1 VSRAAPLIVA
11 VDGPAA
17 SGKTTL
23 ARRLARHF
31 GLEFLDTGLLY
42 RAVARALLDA
52 GRSFD
57 DVPTAAAAAAGLRAA
72 DLSAPGLR
80 EEAVSQGASK
90 VAAIPEVR
98 HALLAFQRRFGTAG
112 RGAVLAGRDI
122 GTVVRPD
129 AGRKIFV
136 TASAEERAR
145 RRCKELQAENVPII
159 YERVLEDL
167 RERDARDQS
176 RAVAPLLPADDAF
189 VIDTTDKDIET
200 AFAVARAYVAG
211 ASSAPATQDSC
222 RPV

>member
-1 VSRAAPLIVA
+1 MSLPRACIVA

-23 ARRLARHF
+23 ARRLASHF
-31 GLEFLDTGLLY
+31 NLEFLDTGLLY
-42 RAVARALLDA
+42 RAVARALLDGGHA
-52 GRSFD
+52 LD
-57 DVPTAAAAAAGLRAA
+57 DVQAAAAAAAGLRAA
-72 DLSAPGLR
+72 DLTGPALR
-80 EEAVSQGASK
+80 DESVSQGASK
-90 VAAIPEVR
+90 VAAIPAVR
-98 HALLAFQRRFGTAG
+98 QALLAFQRRFGAG
-112 RGAVLAGRDI
+112 RRGAVLAGRDI

-129 AGRKIFV
+129 AARKIFV
-136 TASAEERAR
+136 TASTEERAR

-200 AFAVARAYVAG
+200 AFAIACAYVAD
-211 ASSAPATQDSC
+211 AIPAPAAQDSC